1 MEQDWHA
8 KIRQTALEALSEA
21 PRRSK
26 ILQKGL
32 TVSKKDDREVSFW
45 QYLIPWILL
54 FLNKQIL
61 TRSLANQLLSSVVFL
76 WWFPILSIPCVTFV
90 PA

>member
-8 KIRQTALEALSEA
+8 KIRQAALEALSEA

-32 TVSKKDDREVSFW
+32 TVSKKDDKEVFFFGKIWYHGFYYSSTNRSW
-45 QYLIPWILL
+45 PEVLLINSYPM
-54 FLNKQIL
+54 
-61 TRSLANQLLSSVVFL
+61 
-76 WWFPILSIPCVTFV
+76 
-90 PA
+90 